1 MATLAS
7 RNAPVESTRFFTIMA
22 FVMGLTIVGAFSM
35 QLALG
40 RSSFAVPWQYH
51 VHGVI
56 FMGWIGLYLAQAV
69 TIATGNRALHARLGK
84 LAYAYVPLMLV
95 AGTVIMVTVARI
107 NGGPFFFAVNEFLIS
122 NLAVLYCFGGLAFWA
137 LRVRRHTGWH
147 RRLMLCA
154 MAILTG
160 PGLGRI
166 LPLPLMLPPCLDD
179 LDRRDL
185 DFPCHR
191 HHRRPAPRGPGA
203 SGLLVGLWRLCRGVR
218 GVDAARLF
226 ADRLCADRMG
236 DRRHARRGT
245 PDGGLPAARF
255 QHVGAT
261 LFARK
266 S

>member
-22 FVMGLTIVGAFSM
+22 FVMGLTIVGAFSL

-51 VHGVI
+51 FHGVI

-166 LPLPLMLPPCLDD
+166 LPLPLMLPHAWTISIVATWIFPVIGIIAD
-179 LDRRDL
+179 LRREGRV
-185 DFPCHR
+185 H
-191 HHRRPAPRGPGA
+191 PAYWWGFGAYVAVFAASMLLAYSPIGYALTDWVIAGTPGA
-203 SGLLVGLWRLCRGVR
+203 ERPME
-218 GVDAARLF
+218 AF
-226 ADRLCADRMG
+226 
-236 DRRHARRGT
+236 
-245 PDGGLPAARF
+245 LPPGF
-255 QHVGAT
+255 
-261 LFARK
+261 
-266 S
+266 SM